1 MILKESH
8 LKFSKMHGA
17 GNDFIVVDD
26 RTLEW
31 PRGHEFIAYVCDRR
45 RGVGGDGLILI
56 SDQQNSFSSHK
67 GLSPTGIR
75 LKMDF
80 FNSDGLSAEMCGNGL
95 RCAAFFAATRMGL
108 GEKLLFETD
117 AGELRTEVLSSSK
130 VKIELPLRRVPEKI
144 IIDGENCF
152 ITDTGVPHL
161 VVEVKYIENYDL
173 HANGKRLRDHALL
186 APEGANVNFVEFSK
200 NSSMTLIRT
209 YERGVEDETMAC
221 GTGVAAAAICAVSFL
236 GARLPMDFKTAGGDI
251 LTVDF
256 SSKGGI
262 VDCETKLSLTGP
274 AIEVYSGELISPISQ
289 D

>member
-1 MILKESH
+1 MIVLKESQ
-8 LKFSKMHGA
+8 LKFTKMHGA

-26 RTLEW
+26 RTLDW
-31 PRGHEFIAYVCDRR
+31 TRGREFIAGICDRR
-45 RGVGGDGLILI
+45 RGVGADGLILL
-56 SDQQNSFSSHK
+56 SDAPGSSF
-67 GLSPTGIR
+67 LPANTDNRIR
-75 LKMDF
+75 MDF

-161 VVEVKYIENYDL
+161 VVEVKDIANYDL
-173 HANGKRLRDHALL
+173 LVNGKRLRDHALL

-209 YERGVEDETMAC
+209 YERGVENETMAC
-221 GTGVAAAAICAVSFL
+221 GTGVAAAAICGVSFL

-256 SSKGGI
+256 STKGGI
-262 VDCETKLSLTGP
+262 VDNETRLSLTGP
-274 AIEVYSGELISPISQ
+274 AVEVCSGELNLPRSIT
-289 D
+289 